1 MAMQVSVDASALD
14 DGDYTAWLCVST
26 SDPAQAFVPV
36 EVALTV
42 SGVNPDQ
49 IFADGFDSP

>member
-1 MAMQVSVDASALD
+1 VQVSADASALD

-36 EVALTV
+36 AVTLSVT
-42 SGVNPDQ
+42 GTNPDW
-49 IFADGFDSP
+49 IFTDGFELP